1 MLLNQK
7 TRTMK
12 RDNLSENFTTK
23 NLVVNQMGYINEAQ
37 VISPLGEI
45 TLTLRGPD
53 IEEYLA
59 KNSWRENIEYLK
71 KRLDE
76 ADKIALLS
84 RHETFVDSQ
93 ETTKAGVT
101 LFTRSFSGG
110 LKVCYG
116 YTFRVTVQKESAS
129 LGEVVFVGAKHL
141 PHPMR
146 SDNWRETRTPSEL
159 LDAALS
165 KYQK

>member
-1 MLLNQK
+1 
-7 TRTMK
+7 MK
-12 RDNLSENFTTK
+12 KENLSKNFTTK
-23 NLVVNQMGYINEAQ
+23 NLVVNQMGYLNEAQ

-45 TLTLRGPD
+45 TLTLKGTD
-53 IEEYLA
+53 IETYLA
-59 KNSWRENIEYLK
+59 KNSWREDVEHLK

-76 ADKIALLS
+76 ADKIAMLS
-84 RHETFVDSQ
+84 RLEAFVDSQ

-116 YTFRVTVQKESAS
+116 HSFRVTVQTEYAS
-129 LGEVVFVGAKHL
+129 LGEVIFVGAKHL
-141 PHPMR
+141 PHPMK
-146 SDNWRETRTPSEL
+146 SDNWREIRTPSEL

-165 KYQK
+165 KYK